1 MLFRYILFHYVKN
14 MLILLFTLT
23 GLFTGL
29 DFLIGGTNLPSFN
42 IKVLYIFNRWQESLN
57 LLYPLAII
65 FGGIWTQISFIK
77 QNTLGALYALG
88 VSRTELFRPFLFA
101 SLFTYLLFVGLNFTQ
116 FATASDVA
124 NGIKKGRI
132 YDKDTKD
139 LFFKYNNSF
148 VYVKK
153 LIPRDKKMA
162 NVTIFKLKNYRVYEI
177 LEAKEAKYIDK
188 GSYWLAKDIKRE
200 IIISKNGEKRLKI
213 EHLDKIDTLKGY
225 NPKILNSIYEN
236 KKLTLYES
244 LIAKNLLSTQGIG
257 TDKVRAEIYNII
269 VIPLFSIALLM
280 ILIFRFPFHA
290 RYINIVSVTTQAL
303 GGTLFIWGILFASY
317 RMGANGVVSPEI
329 AIFTPMVIIWIY
341 AIYTYTQANSRI

>member
-1 MLFRYILFHYVKN
+1 MLFRYILFHYTKN

-65 FGGIWTQISFIK
+65 FGGIWTKISFIK

-88 VSRTELFRPFLFA
+88 VSRVELFRPFLFA
-101 SLFTYLLFVGLNFTQ
+101 SFLTYLIFVGLNFTS
-116 FATASDVA
+116 FASASDVA
-124 NGIKKGRI
+124 NALKKHKYNIKN
-132 YDKDTKD
+132 TQD
-139 LFFKYNNSF
+139 LFFKYNNNF
-148 VYVKK
+148 VYIKTLIPPEKK
-153 LIPRDKKMA
+153 LK
-162 NVTIFKLKNYRVYEI
+162 NLTLFKLKDNKVVEI
-177 LEAKEAKYIDK
+177 QEAKEAEYI
-188 GSYWLAKDIKRE
+188 GSEWLAKDIKRQ
-200 IIISKNGEKRLKI
+200 IIISNNGEKRLKI
-213 EHLDKIDTLKGY
+213 EKLKSLYTLKNY

-244 LIAKNLLSTQGIG
+244 IIAKNLLSTQGIE
-257 TDKVRAEIYNII
+257 TNKIRADIYNKT

-280 ILIFRFPFHA
+280 ILFFRFPFHA
-290 RYINIVSVTTQAL
+290 RYINIVAVTTQAL

-317 RMGANGVVSPEI
+317 RMGLNGVISPEI
-329 AIFTPMVIIWIY
+329 ATIVPMLLIWSY
-341 AIYTYTQANSRI
+341 AIYTFSQAKKRI